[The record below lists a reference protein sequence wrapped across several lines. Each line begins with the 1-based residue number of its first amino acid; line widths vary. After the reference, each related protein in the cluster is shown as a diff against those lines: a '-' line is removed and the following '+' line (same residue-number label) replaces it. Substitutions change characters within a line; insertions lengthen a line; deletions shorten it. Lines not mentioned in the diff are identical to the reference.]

1 MRSIF
6 VKKSTLNTELSLI
19 QRPYYISKQW
29 LHKLKYFGE
38 PGPIDNSDFLCR
50 HNFVQ
55 PNLWKIID
63 DLTVAC
69 SVDSWDCLV
78 ENFGLKVIENVNQEN
93 LNESN
98 NENDKYNEENY
109 KNSSSTEYSN
119 VCNYLFPCR
128 TCQLENE
135 ALKQRQLY
143 EKTEF
148 LELKNKWDQHKTSQ
162 FQSYQAL
169 CNLAGNF
176 NFKPM
181 KIYAI
186 SASWFKE
193 WEKFV
198 QLPTCPL
205 KHQIP
210 TQINNFSICIQQKS
224 QSPED
229 ATKENEKVYQLN
241 KSKFTNKVHLK

>member
-1 MRSIF
+1 
-6 VKKSTLNTELSLI
+6 LI

-69 SVDSWDCLV
+69 SVESWNCLV
-78 ENFGLKVIENVNQEN
+78 DNFGLKTNENVEQESLDETN
-93 LNESN
+93 SDNY
-98 NENDKYNEENY
+98 KYNEE
-109 KNSSSTEYSN
+109 STYSN
-119 VCNYLFPCR
+119 LCNYLFPCR

-135 ALKQRQLY
+135 TLKQRQLY

-148 LELKNKWDQHKTSQ
+148 LELKNKWEQHKSAQ
-162 FQSYQAL
+162 FQSYHQTL
-169 CNLAGNF
+169 GNLAGNF
-176 NFKPM
+176 QFKPIR
-181 KIYAI
+181 IYAI

-205 KHQIP
+205 KHEIP
-210 TQINNFSICIQQKS
+210 TQINNFSICMQQKS
-224 QSPED
+224 PTTEEN
-229 ATKENEKVYQLN
+229 TKETEKTNQLN
-241 KSKFTNKVHLK
+241 KSN

>member
-6 VKKSTLNTELSLI
+6 VKKSTSNAMFPLI

-63 DLTVAC
+63 DLTIAC
-69 SVDSWDCLV
+69 SVESWDCLV
-78 ENFGLKVIENVNQEN
+78 QNFGLKVYEEMND
-93 LNESN
+93 ESIGH
-98 NENDKYNEENY
+98 DKFNEESLM
-109 KNSSSTEYSN
+109 NSSANSFSN
-119 VCNYLFPCR
+119 VCNYLFPCK

-143 EKTEF
+143 EKSEF
-148 LELKNKWDQHKTSQ
+148 LDLKNKWDQHKSTQ
-162 FQSYQAL
+162 FQSYQTL
-169 CNLAGNF
+169 GSLAGNF
-176 NFKPM
+176 HYKPM
-181 KIYAI
+181 RIYAI
-186 SASWFKE
+186 SVSWYKE
-193 WEKFV
+193 WENFV

-205 KHQIP
+205 KNQIP
-210 TQINNFSICIQQKS
+210 TEINNFSICIQQKS
-224 QSPED
+224 QQNVED
-229 ATKENEKVYQLN
+229 AAKENEKVYQLN
-241 KSKFTNKVHLK
+241 KSK